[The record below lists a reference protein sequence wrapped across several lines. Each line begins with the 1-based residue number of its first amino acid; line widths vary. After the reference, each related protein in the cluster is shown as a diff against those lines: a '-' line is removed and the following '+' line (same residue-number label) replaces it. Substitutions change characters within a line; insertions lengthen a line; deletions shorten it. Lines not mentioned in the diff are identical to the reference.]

1 MSMSVSHIIMA
12 LVTPRGVNFR
22 KETTLASEFPYMPSA
37 KNLSAILDKIRG
49 AGTPPKFTH
58 EFLKSTLGFASSGD
72 RGVIQVLKALGF
84 LGSDS
89 TPTTRYNQFRAETG
103 KSRALADGLQEGWSE
118 LFLADQKAHEKSVS
132 DLSGMFKSVTGK
144 GDSAAEKMATTFKR
158 LTEKADWSAPLAV
171 PSEPEPTAHEERDS
185 SGLRRRDLTLN
196 QDVHIHLPPTSDVA
210 VYTAIF
216 RALREE
222 LLD

>member
-1 MSMSVSHIIMA
+1 MA
-12 LVTPRGVNFR
+12 
-22 KETTLASEFPYMPSA
+22 AEFPYMPSV
-37 KNLSAILDKIRG
+37 KNLGAILEKIRG
-49 AGTPPKFTH
+49 AGAPPRFTH
-58 EFLKSTLGFASSGD
+58 EFLKSTLGFASSSD
-72 RGVIQVLKALGF
+72 RSVIQVLKALGF

-89 TPTTRYNQFRAETG
+89 APTARYNQFRAEKG
-103 KSRALADGLQEGWSE
+103 KSLALAEGLREGWSE
-118 LFLADQKAHEKSVS
+118 LFLADEKAHEKSAG
-132 DLSGMFKSVTGK
+132 DLAGIFKSVTGK

-158 LTEKADWSAPLAV
+158 LADQADWSAPAAV
-171 PSEPEPTAHEERDS
+171 SLPDQQQAIDQPEDVL
-185 SGLRRRDLTLN
+185 GRRIALN